1 MPIPV
6 KGHEPNTKA
15 IHMFVGESAPVP
27 GQGLGQGKTA
37 GDGLATQSGEISR
50 TTFRRFRSVYPHPYV
65 AGSKLPSQQSSERG
79 VPTSST
85 SSELPLSTSVVLTFQ
100 IPAIRLM
107 MAVIDTSKDLAAL
120 FYQQVQATPNA
131 VALEDETRSLTY
143 AELERETAVLAH
155 RLRLRGVCRDKLVGI
170 LLGRS
175 ADYVIACLA
184 ALRAGGAFLV
194 LELAYPPGLLADVIE
209 DAGPTVIIT
218 HRAHAGKV
226 SSSQSSLIVLDE
238 QDSTDASNGTENPLP
253 PLPNDEDLDRLAFVS
268 YSSGTTGRP
277 KGIANPHSAPVRSYN
292 LRFGLSDLKPGDR
305 VACNVFFVW
314 EILRPLIRGATVFA
328 VPDEASYDPVALVEL
343 LSSRQITETLMTPT
357 LLATILARNTKLTS
371 LKELRTLWLN
381 GEVVTTDLA
390 RRALKALPESTR
402 LLNCYSA
409 SETHEIACGDIKSML
424 NDEATVCAVGP
435 PLDPKHTYIL
445 GQNREKLEP
454 GLSGEL
460 FVGGGLLAR
469 GYLNL
474 PEVTSKVFI
483 PDPFSPGQL
492 MYRTGDLARILPSGL
507 LEILGRVGGMIKVRG
522 YTVQPGAVEH
532 TIMKRLAVS
541 HCAVVAHGDGL
552 ERQLVAYFVRDEE
565 PAGRSEFTVEE
576 SGYSPTARKVLTSH
590 LAHYMIPALWCE
602 LREIPTH
609 EVSGKVDLK
618 ALPTPST
625 SKPRNGVTGAGD
637 DRNTEIKIETIAKIW
652 AASLNLSVRSVTQEH
667 DFFDL
672 GGHSLALADLASRLS
687 EAFGFPIPLSRL
699 AGTPTLEGHAEAIR
713 AARDG
718 HTAAVQADLPKV
730 LLADS
735 TLPDDIKATGSK
747 IRPLSEANTV
757 LLTGVTG
764 YLGAFLLTSILE
776 STTARVVCLV
786 RFTHPSGEARG
797 EGMSRLRKNLID
809 LGIWNQAILDRVEVL
824 PGNLGRKRLGLT
836 PDTFEELASRVDVII
851 HAGATVNLVY
861 PYAAMRGAN
870 VGGTREILR
879 LASRSGATVHHV
891 STNGVLPPSSE
902 GWPEDAMLGIDE
914 VPEKLLDG
922 YGQTKWVAEQ
932 LVLEAGRRGL
942 PVRIYRPGTISG
954 HSTLGSTNTYD
965 LLTALIV
972 ESIQLGYAPDI
983 KGWLAE
989 MTPVDYVS
997 KAITTL
1003 ACHTELDQ
1011 PIFHVGDPKP
1021 VTATALLEDLAEIG
1035 YPTRALDWDNWV
1047 SLWTER
1053 RGASKA
1059 GDDSFT
1065 AGILRRGMPTIDF
1078 LKAVTVLND
1087 SKTQHI
1093 LDTYELDRPKIDSKL
1108 FETYTRDWYARG
1120 WLSRPP
1126 VRESS
1131 GTSTPKKTGPLAGR
1145 VAVVTGASSG
1155 IGAAVAEA
1163 LSREGAHVVLAARRT
1178 EALEKLKI
1186 KLSASPGKVLVHK
1199 TDVTDK
1205 AQVESLIQKASS
1217 LSDTGVDILVSCAGV
1232 MYFTMMANNQ
1242 TDEWERTVDVNCKGL
1257 LHCLSATVPSMLKR
1271 GSGHIVAISS
1281 DAGRK
1286 VFPGLGVYS
1295 ASKFFVEATLQS
1307 LRLETAGTG
1316 LRVTSVQPGNTATEL
1331 LGMSTDAE
1339 AIKKFGEPTGAKVLD
1354 PEDVAGAIVYALRQP
1369 EHVAVNEVL
1378 IEPRDEP
1385 I

>member
-1 MPIPV
+1 M
-6 KGHEPNTKA
+6 T
-15 IHMFVGESAPVP
+15 
-27 GQGLGQGKTA
+27 
-37 GDGLATQSGEISR
+37 
-50 TTFRRFRSVYPHPYV
+50 
-65 AGSKLPSQQSSERG
+65 
-79 VPTSST
+79 
-85 SSELPLSTSVVLTFQ
+85 
-100 IPAIRLM
+100 
-107 MAVIDTSKDLAAL
+107 VIDTTKDLAAL
-120 FYQQVQATPNA
+120 FVEQVHATPNA
-131 VALEDETRSLTY
+131 IALEDESRTLTY
-143 AELERETAVLAH
+143 AELDRETASLAH
-155 RLRLRGVCRDKLVGI
+155 KLRVHGVARDKLVGV

-194 LELAYPPGLLADVIE
+194 LELAYPPGLLSDVIE

-218 HRAHAGKV
+218 HRAHVGKV
-226 SSSQSSLIVLDE
+226 SGSSNLIILDE
-238 QDSTDASNGTENPLP
+238 LKAGTENIEHAGGMKHTLLSLP
-253 PLPNDEDLDRLAFVS
+253 ADDDLDRLAFVS

-277 KGIANPHSAPVRSYN
+277 KGIANPHSAPVRSYD
-292 LRFGLSDLKPGDR
+292 LRFGLSDLGPGDR

-343 LSSRQITETLMTPT
+343 LSTRKITETLMTPT
-357 LLATILARNTKLTS
+357 LLATILARNTKLSS
-371 LKELRTLWLN
+371 LNHLRTLWLN

-390 RRALKALPESTR
+390 RRAIRALPESTR

-409 SETHEIACGDIKSML
+409 SETHEISCGVIKDMMS
-424 NDEATVCAVGP
+424 DDATVCPVGP
-435 PLDPKHTYIL
+435 PLDPEHTYIL
-445 GQNREKLEP
+445 DQSGSRVEP

-474 PEVTSKVFI
+474 PEVTSKAFV
-483 PDPFSPGQL
+483 PDPFNPGQR
-492 MYRTGDLARILPSGL
+492 MYRTADYVLKGDLARILPSGL

-532 TIMKRLAVS
+532 TIMKNLAVS

-552 ERQLVAYFVRDEE
+552 ERQLVAYFVRDED
-565 PAGRSEFTVEE
+565 AGGRNDFTVEE
-576 SGYSPTARKVLTSH
+576 SGYSPSARKVLTTH

-609 EVSGKVDLK
+609 EVSGKVNLK
-618 ALPTPST
+618 ALPTPSAT
-625 SKPRNGVTGAGD
+625 KSQNGAGSRD
-637 DRNTEIKIETIAKIW
+637 DSRNTEVKTETIAKLW
-652 AASLNLSVRSVTQEH
+652 AASLNLSARSVTEEH

-672 GGHSLALADLASRLS
+672 GGHSLALADLASRLT
-687 EAFGFPIPLSRL
+687 EAYGFPVPLSRL
-699 AGTPTLEGHAEAIR
+699 AGNPTLEGHAQAVR

-718 HTAAVQADLPKV
+718 HTAAVQGDLPQV
-730 LLADS
+730 LRADS
-735 TLPDDIKATGSK
+735 TLPEDIQAKDAK
-747 IRPLSEANTV
+747 MCPLSEANTV

-776 STTARVVCLV
+776 NTSARVICLV
-786 RFTHPSGEARG
+786 RFTHPSGESRG

-809 LGIWNQAILDRVEVL
+809 LGIWNPSILDRVEVL
-824 PGNLGRKRLGLT
+824 PGNLGRKRLGLA
-836 PDTFEELASRVDVII
+836 PDTFDELASKLDVII

-861 PYAAMRGAN
+861 PYAAMRSAN

-879 LASRSGATVHHV
+879 LASQSGATVHHV

-902 GWPEDAMLGIDE
+902 GWPEDTMLSIDE
-914 VPEKLLDG
+914 VPERLVDG

-932 LVLEAGRRGL
+932 LVLEASRRGL

-954 HSTLGSTNTYD
+954 HSILGSTNTYD
-965 LLTALIV
+965 LLTALFV
-972 ESIQLGYAPDI
+972 ESIHLGYAPDI

-989 MTPVDYVS
+989 MTPVDFVS
-997 KAITTL
+997 KAIVTL
-1003 ACHTELDQ
+1003 ANHIEVDQ
-1011 PIFHVGDPKP
+1011 PVFHVGDPMP
-1021 VTATALLEDLAEIG
+1021 VTAAALYEDFAELG
-1035 YPTRALDWDNWV
+1035 YVTRTLDWDNWV
-1047 SLWTER
+1047 TLWNEK

-1065 AGILRRGMPTIDF
+1065 AGILRRGMPTVDF
-1078 LKAVTVLND
+1078 LRAVTVLND
-1087 SKTQHI
+1087 VKTRPA
-1093 LDTYELDRPKIDSKL
+1093 LTLYELDRPKIDSKL
-1108 FETYTRDWYARG
+1108 FEIYTRDWYARG
-1120 WLSRPP
+1120 WLPRPP

-1131 GTSTPKKTGPLAGR
+1131 GASTPKKTGPLAGR

-1155 IGAAVAEA
+1155 IGAAVASA

-1178 EALEKLKI
+1178 DPLEKLKT
-1186 KLSASPGKVLVHK
+1186 KLSATPGKVIVHK
-1199 TDVTDK
+1199 TDVTNKSDVDSLFEK
-1205 AQVESLIQKASS
+1205 ADS
-1217 LSDTGVDILVSCAGV
+1217 LSESGVDILVSCAGV
-1232 MYFTMMANNQ
+1232 MYFTMMANVQ

-1257 LHCLSATVPSMLKR
+1257 LHCLSATVPAMLKR
-1271 GSGHIVAISS
+1271 GKGHIVAISS

-1316 LRVTSVQPGNTATEL
+1316 LRVTSIQPGNTATEL

-1339 AIKKFGEPTGAKVLD
+1339 AIKKYGEPTGAKVLD
-1354 PEDVAGAIVYALRQP
+1354 PEDVAEAIVYALRQP

>member
-1 MPIPV
+1 MSV
-6 KGHEPNTKA
+6 
-15 IHMFVGESAPVP
+15 
-27 GQGLGQGKTA
+27 L
-37 GDGLATQSGEISR
+37 D
-50 TTFRRFRSVYPHPYV
+50 TT
-65 AGSKLPSQQSSERG
+65 
-79 VPTSST
+79 
-85 SSELPLSTSVVLTFQ
+85 
-100 IPAIRLM
+100 
-107 MAVIDTSKDLAAL
+107 KDLAAL
-120 FYQQVQATPNA
+120 FAEQVQRTPDGI
-131 VALEDETRSLTY
+131 ALEDETRSLTY
-143 AELERETAVLAH
+143 AQLDKETSALAH
-155 RLRLRGVCRDKLVGI
+155 ELRLRGVTRDKLVGI

-194 LELAYPPGLLADVIE
+194 LELAYPPGLLSDVIE

-218 HRAHAGKV
+218 HRAHVGKV
-226 SSSQSSLIVLDE
+226 SESSNLIILDE
-238 QDSTDASNGTENPLP
+238 WEKEANGATTTNGTSQELASLP
-253 PLPNDEDLDRLAFVS
+253 ANDDLERLAFVS

-277 KGIANPHSAPVRSYN
+277 KGIANPHSAPVRSYD
-292 LRFGLSDLKPGDR
+292 LRFRLSDLQPGDR

-343 LSSRQITETLMTPT
+343 LSARQITETLMTPT
-357 LLATILARNTKLTS
+357 LLATILARNAKLGS
-371 LKELRTLWLN
+371 LKSLRTLWLN

-390 RRALKALPESTR
+390 RRAIKALPETTR

-409 SETHEIACGDIKSML
+409 SETHEIACGVIKDMISE
-424 NDEATVCAVGP
+424 DASVCPVGP
-435 PLDPKHTYIL
+435 PIDPEHTYIL
-445 GQNREKLEP
+445 DNGGKPVEP
-454 GLSGEL
+454 GFSGEL

-474 PEVTSKVFI
+474 PEVTAKAFVA
-483 PDPFSPGQL
+483 DPFNPGQK

-532 TIMKRLAVS
+532 TIMKQLAVS
-541 HCAVVAHGDGL
+541 HCAVVSHGDGL
-552 ERQLVAYFVRDEE
+552 ERQLVAYFVRDEDSK
-565 PAGRSEFTVEE
+565 GRGEFTVEE
-576 SGYSPTARKVLTSH
+576 SGYSPSARKVLTSH

-618 ALPTPST
+618 ALPTPSGT
-625 SKPRNGVTGAGD
+625 RTPNGAGGRED
-637 DRNTEIKIETIAKIW
+637 GRNTEVKTETIAKLW
-652 AASLNLSVRSVTQEH
+652 AASLNLSAKSVTEEH

-672 GGHSLALADLASRLS
+672 GGHSLALADLASRLT
-687 EAFGFPIPLSRL
+687 EAFGFPVPLSRL
-699 AGTPTLEGHAEAIR
+699 AGNPTLEGHAEAVR

-718 HTAAVQADLPKV
+718 HTAAVQADLPQV

-735 TLPDDIKATGSK
+735 TLPDDIKGTGAK
-747 IRPLSEANTV
+747 MCPLSEASTV

-764 YLGAFLLTSILE
+764 YLGAFLLTSILANT
-776 STTARVVCLV
+776 SARVICLV
-786 RFTHPSGEARG
+786 RFTHPSGEVRG

-809 LGIWNQAILDRVEVL
+809 LGIWDQTILDRVEVL
-824 PGNLGRKRLGLT
+824 PGNLGRKRLGLM
-836 PDTFEELASRVDVII
+836 PDAFEELASKVDVII

-861 PYAAMRGAN
+861 PYAAMRSAN

-879 LASRSGATVHHV
+879 LASRSGATVHHI

-902 GWPEDAMLGIDE
+902 GWSEDTMLTIDQ

-932 LVLEAGRRGL
+932 LVVEAGRRGL

-954 HSTLGSTNTYD
+954 HSVLGSTNTYD
-965 LLTALIV
+965 LLTALFV
-972 ESIQLGYAPDI
+972 ESIHLGYAPDI

-989 MTPVDYVS
+989 MTPVDFVS
-997 KAITTL
+997 KAIVTL
-1003 ACHTELDQ
+1003 ANHVEVDQ

-1021 VTATALLEDLAEIG
+1021 VTAAALYEDLAELG
-1035 YPTRALDWDNWV
+1035 YATRSLDWDNWV
-1047 SLWTER
+1047 SLWNEK
-1053 RGASKA
+1053 RGASKT

-1065 AGILRRGMPTIDF
+1065 AGILRRGMPTVDF
-1078 LKAVTVLND
+1078 LRAVTVLND
-1087 SKTQHI
+1087 AKTQPA
-1093 LDTYELDRPKIDSKL
+1093 LSLYELDRPKIDSKL
-1108 FETYTRDWYARG
+1108 FEIYTRDWYARG
-1120 WLSRPP
+1120 WLPKPP
-1126 VRESS
+1126 VREPS
-1131 GTSTPKKTGPLAGR
+1131 GASTPKKTGPLAGR

-1155 IGAAVAEA
+1155 IGAAVASA

-1186 KLSASPGKVLVHK
+1186 KLSATPGKVIVHK
-1199 TDVTDK
+1199 TDVTNK
-1205 AQVESLIQKASS
+1205 ADVESLFQAANAISGS
-1217 LSDTGVDILVSCAGV
+1217 GVDILVSCAGV
-1232 MYFTMMANNQ
+1232 MYFTMMANVQ

-1257 LHCLSATVPSMLKR
+1257 LHCLSASVPDMLKR

-1316 LRVTSVQPGNTATEL
+1316 LRVTSIQPGNTATEL

-1339 AIKKFGEPTGAKVLD
+1339 AIKKFGEPSGAKVLD
-1354 PEDVAGAIVYALRQP
+1354 ADDVAEAIVYALRQP
-1369 EHVAVNEVL
+1369 EHVAVNEIL